1 MRPEWKRGCPTV
13 VGHPLSFSLRDDL
26 RTGEDARV
34 IRRGR
39 FPNFVGCGYR
49 IPFGPI
55 RQRRVRS
62 MGPVRKG
69 AENSRRR
76 VPRRGAE
83 KTTCGFYAAG
93 GIGGKSLSG
102 WCRKKHDEPN
112 DGLSF
117 GFPCGR
123 KRMLVL
129 RRHPLSCV
137 RNRVAFGAE
146 NVCPKHCFPM
156 TRAPAPQIASATT
169 NVLPP
174 TKIMS
179 SAEAML
185 RAQANASATL
195 GRRSPFSPY
204 ASARRESSFSSSA
217 RGMDAFVKM

>member
-1 MRPEWKRGCPTV
+1 MEKRVSDDNRTP
-13 VGHPLSFSLRDDL
+13 SFFFCDGLR
-26 RTGEDARV
+26 RGEDARV

-55 RQRRVRS
+55 RQRQVRS
-62 MGPVRKG
+62 MGLVRKG
-69 AENSRRR
+69 AENSRRG
-76 VPRRGAE
+76 VPRRGR
-83 KTTCGFYAAG
+83 KDDLRILCDRRNRG
-93 GIGGKSLSG
+93 GIPVRKG
-102 WCRKKHDEPN
+102 WCRKKYDEPN

-117 GFPCGR
+117 RSPCGR

-137 RNRVAFGAE
+137 RNRTAFGGRECLSEALLP
-146 NVCPKHCFPM
+146 NDACL
-156 TRAPAPQIASATT
+156 APQIASATT

-195 GRRSPFSPY
+195 GRHSPFSPY

>member
-1 MRPEWKRGCPTV
+1 MPDSVWSDTAET
-13 VGHPLSFSLRDDL
+13 
-26 RTGEDARV
+26 
-34 IRRGR
+34 
-39 FPNFVGCGYR
+39 
-49 IPFGPI
+49 
-55 RQRRVRS
+55 
-62 MGPVRKG
+62 GPVDGNRSGKG
-69 AENSRRR
+69 RRTP
-76 VPRRGAE
+76 VEESPGGAE
-83 KTTCGFYAAG
+83 KMTCGFYAAG

-102 WCRKKHDEPN
+102 WCRKKHDKPN
-112 DGLSF
+112 DSLSF
-117 GFPCGR
+117 RSPCGR

-137 RNRVAFGAE
+137 RNRAAFGVE
-146 NVCPKHCFPM
+146 NVCPKYCFPM

-195 GRRSPFSPY
+195 GRHSPVSPY